1 MPYLSASEVMIH
13 EEVLYQVCIRLPFYK
28 VGLLYLTE
36 TVMNDGDVDANDN
49 ICLQVVGSN
58 SGGPDN

>member
-1 MPYLSASEVMIH
+1 MCSA
-13 EEVLYQVCIRLPFYK
+13 Y
-28 VGLLYLTE
+28 LYLLQSRPVAQE

-49 ICLQVVGSN
+49 ICLQVIGSN